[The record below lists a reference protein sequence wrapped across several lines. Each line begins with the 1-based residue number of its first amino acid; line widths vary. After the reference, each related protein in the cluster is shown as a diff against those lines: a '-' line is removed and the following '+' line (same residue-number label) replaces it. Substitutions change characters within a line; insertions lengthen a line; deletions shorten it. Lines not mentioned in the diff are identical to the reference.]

1 MAPSAHD
8 QLKNRIERH
17 RKHIEQ
23 FKIAKEKKFQSSEA
37 IMEHL
42 KLVQQALN
50 SMEKENVDVR
60 ALTSTFDNIKI

>member
-1 MAPSAHD
+1 MTN
-8 QLKNRIERH
+8 LKNKH
-17 RKHIEQ
+17 RKHMEQ

-42 KLVQQALN
+42 KLVQKALN

-60 ALTSTFDNIKI
+60 VLTSTFDNIKI